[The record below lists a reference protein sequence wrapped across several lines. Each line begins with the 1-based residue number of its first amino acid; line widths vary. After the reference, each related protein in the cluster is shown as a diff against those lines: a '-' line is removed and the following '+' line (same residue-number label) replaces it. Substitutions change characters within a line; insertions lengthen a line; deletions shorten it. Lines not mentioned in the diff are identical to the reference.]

1 MNQVNQG
8 QKNKAAM
15 RWWGWTGVDYT
26 EWSGKRV
33 HSETGQ
39 SNRAAYVLIS
49 VAAGCGRL
57 QYGEQ
62 DLPLTKGSCFIM
74 NTKQSYRLSV
84 GTEGLSFH
92 RLFFIPLIP
101 ADTISTDLE
110 ELPPFPVAGA
120 LVCHRFARCSEL
132 LTELVRLRESS
143 DWHEQLKGQMVFS
156 ELIMLLLEDQ
166 GQLNA
171 SGSRQA
177 FQDSLDYVNRH
188 YDQPVTVDE
197 LASMA
202 GISRTHYTR
211 LFKEAT
217 GQLPLVYLNNLRI
230 GQAKELLSS
239 SKDSMHAIAAH
250 VGFSNEYYFGR
261 RFKQTVGVSPGQ
273 YRRNHREIPRIFSP
287 FLEDYLVAL
296 GLKPVAQMSH
306 SKWGKQDYLGLL
318 GVSEYKVDAA
328 VSEQLRD
335 LTPHFIVLDEGA
347 ERWGLDA
354 CTLLAPTLRMPFY
367 GEDWRAALHMMADQ
381 FGKSDVAERV
391 IQQYQ
396 AKADSARDHL
406 RVRTAGQTV
415 ALLRISAQRV
425 CLYGGPSQGYAG
437 PVLYDDLALKPAML
451 VERLASTQR
460 RVDLTNE
467 QLAELDADHLF
478 ITFDKEEGEGRELL
492 ETELWRSLPAVQRGQ
507 VYEVDFLSWMN
518 YGVLSH
524 SRKISDVLHALG

>member
-1 MNQVNQG
+1 MNQGNQG
-8 QKNKAAM
+8 RMNEAAM
-15 RWWGWTGVDYT
+15 RWWGWTGINYT
-26 EWSGKRV
+26 EWSGKRLQ
-33 HSETGQ
+33 SETSN
-39 SNRAAYVLIS
+39 SNRTGYELIS

-62 DLPLTKGSCFIM
+62 DLSLTKGSCFIA
-74 NTKQSYRLSV
+74 NIQQSYQLAS
-84 GTEGLSFH
+84 GAEGLSFY
-92 RLFFIPLIP
+92 RLSFIPLIP
-101 ADTISTDLE
+101 ADKTNTEVE
-110 ELPPFPVAGA
+110 ETPTFPVVGA
-120 LVCHRFARCSEL
+120 LVCHRYSRCSEL
-132 LTELVRLRESS
+132 LAELVRLR
-143 DWHEQLKGQMVFS
+143 DAANWHEQLQGQIVFS
-156 ELIMLLLEDQ
+156 ELLKLLLEDHV
-166 GQLNA
+166 QLSA

-177 FQDSLDYVNRH
+177 FQDSLDYVHRH

-197 LASMA
+197 LASIA

-217 GQLPLVYLNNLRI
+217 GELPLGYLNELRM
-230 GQAKELLSS
+230 GQARQLLTS
-239 SKDSMHAIAAH
+239 SKDSLHAIASR

-273 YRRNHREIPRIFSP
+273 YRRNHREVPRIFSP

-296 GLKPVAQMSH
+296 GLVPIAQMSH

-318 GVSEYKVDAA
+318 GVSEYQVDAA
-328 VSEQLRD
+328 VPEQLKE
-335 LTPHFIVLDEGA
+335 LTPHFILLDEGA

-354 CTLLAPTLRMPFY
+354 CTLLAPTLRLPFN
-367 GEDWRAALHMMADQ
+367 GEDWRAALVMIADQ
-381 FGKSDVAERV
+381 FGKNDVAERV
-391 IQQYQ
+391 IRQYQ
-396 AKADSARDHL
+396 SKADSARDQL
-406 RVRTAGQTV
+406 RVRTAGQTF

-437 PVLYDDLALKPAML
+437 TVLYDNLGLEPATL
-451 VERLASTQR
+451 VERLASSQR
-460 RVDLTNE
+460 RVDLTNG

-492 ETELWRSLPAVQRGQ
+492 ETELWRSLPAVQRKQ

-524 SRKISDVLHALG
+524 SRKISDVLRALG